1 MINSDKLVL
10 HGVGEA
16 VLLSADGKAS
26 ATLMKLQ
33 SMNIEITSETQDVYG
48 GIGLFPFYNFI
59 TSKSATFSFTNAV
72 CDMNVIG
79 ATQGSMPTT
88 GGEAFAIEEITV
100 ATSNNLKKTSGVE
113 VDSVVVI
120 KDGVALT
127 RTSDTPAT
135 SEFKVTEA
143 GALTFGT
150 DTKTGD
156 KVKVSYVYTVANG
169 TALDVHVDDVAG
181 YVELRHTSEPVE
193 MDGKYYVMNTRVYK
207 ARCEGGFNLSY
218 TRDGAVAPE
227 VSFKSVDPERA
238 DKKFVSYSLIET
250 DKDGN
255 PKVA

>member
-16 VLLSADGKAS
+16 VLLSADGKAC

-33 SMNIEITSETQDVYG
+33 AMNIEITSETQDVYG

-72 CDMNVIG
+72 CDLNVIG
-79 ATQGSMPTT
+79 ATQGALPTT
-88 GGEAFAIEEITV
+88 GGEAFATENIT
-100 ATSNNLKKTSGVE
+100 TSASTTLSKTSGVD
-113 VDSVVVI
+113 VNSVVVI
-120 KDGVALT
+120 KDGKALT
-127 RTSDTPAT
+127 QVTGTPST
-135 SEFKVTEA
+135 GEFKATA
-143 GALTFGT
+143 QGALTFGS
-150 DTKTGD
+150 DTPTGS
-156 KVKVSYVYTVANG
+156 KITVSYVYTVANG
-169 TALDVHVDDVAG
+169 TTLDVHIDDVAG
-181 YVELRHTSEPVE
+181 FVELRHTSEPVE

-238 DKKFVSYSLIET
+238 DKKFVSYSLVET

-255 PKVA
+255 PK